1 MAVAP
6 SHFNKALL
14 VFLAIFVPVQ
24 CGFHDEDMVERLD
37 VMLKDVKTQRYSRDT
52 DNSLKIW
59 QEYEF
64 GSGAGNREEL
74 IVANITIEED
84 EILSTFG
91 ANGWQYS
98 AGVRDGILASS
109 GGSSLWLCFHGNK
122 DGRVHD
128 RAVLTVAG
136 TILTFKV
143 IALLEP
149 VGRQEHIFAII
160 CVESGAETE
169 ILWYKYGHHKF
180 ERVASSAVSR
190 RVERLEFFQHNRR
203 NKLLLLTEPMRYN
216 DAVYSSIEIYG
227 FKFVGGLLDLWL
239 CQRIWMPK
247 VSRFEICSVYE
258 ETFLS
263 IQSADTISLYEF
275 KESETREGLF
285 TPTQNITSNGFRN
298 SVCFENGY
306 TEYLIIS
313 GQEPALF
320 AFMENEFLFDVEME
334 KLLSDLG
341 ETLWVQCLP
350 VRTYREECL
359 LLVQLKNLTVVGF
372 SWQGTKFQ
380 IVHLPPIN
388 IADFQLSKITPIP
401 KYGFLFE
408 NKLVRVDTMLSDLP
422 RPVLDEMEK
431 ILQLK
436 NSLEETFMKQEFI
449 LDETTKRFENSYHK
463 NPVITGFWNLSKVN
477 TEALTISHD
486 VIIESLKVGSKVFS
500 KFDAASDLTIFD
512 QRFQILKYKMEKIKI
527 ISETALRVDSPEVN
541 LSNGF
546 VLNGG
551 MEVRGTLHVK
561 KSSLKFINNFSIENI
576 HNDFVKYDKK
586 LIIKGRKSFPSIETA
601 ILNIANI
608 NGVPIN
614 ELIFDTKRTN
624 YENFDFTNLNHL
636 FVDGSLNFT
645 SINGFLWYNLMKNVV
660 WKNQPAVIPGLTVVY
675 GEIFADTVSVTTLN
689 GLKYPE
695 EYVLQNGTKQA
706 KIFGRKTFGNLKVT
720 NLKGIKTINGIPY
733 DDFIVLDKEQ
743 KLPHQITFKN
753 LTIEENL
760 QIDGHITGIKV
771 DLEEHR
777 LTLTDVNVIT
787 ADTMFTNLHV
797 KGNLIVED
805 LVNDKTLSDFDDI
818 ICQNDE
824 YAVITGHKTFLGNVH
839 IDTKLKVASKKYNGH
854 LIDEFVTFSGE
865 QEFPNLKKI
874 STLVTFDKLKCKQ
887 FNDLENHL
895 DGLATM
901 GDGDL
906 SKCPKKKLIF
916 KVPPILEDL
925 SFRNLNGKISAR
937 NFFAKFSQTFRNV
950 LFDDLEVDE
959 LFAGYI
965 TPQFL
970 NNVNFAEFQARRIS
984 ATKSQVLTGNYRINK
999 LKVGRVKAR
1008 RINDI
1013 SLTDLDKFRTD
1024 FEDLFDRIWNGKMAI
1039 DVFIVKGRVQAGKIN
1054 GQSVAEIQLRNG
1066 PRNVLVG
1073 DGFYAKNLEVRGLVN
1088 GINLTSFILDSVF
1101 RSKDSVILTGE
1112 KTFDLLDCEVL
1123 QVPILNGVP
1132 VEIILNSRLTQILTG
1147 PVLVKGSVRVTD
1159 SFDSEGKVNDISYRK
1174 LVERLSYLRNNHTFK
1189 LTGHFRFPNAVA
1201 IDDLRVQGLVQ
1212 GVNFGDFIEGTV
1224 RRDEDFVGISGTKIF
1239 TNSVKFAKNFTV
1251 LDEVNGLDLT
1261 QFNKKALFVDRDF
1274 HCDFDVIFEND
1285 VHLGGDLIVEK
1296 HLDTRTLANVDIEE
1310 LESSAIFCN
1319 RPSYVQGVLT
1329 FTNVTFESSL
1339 TVDYLNG
1346 INLNDVISLKE
1357 NQIISNRL
1365 SFVDVTVENLGITGT
1380 LNGHN
1385 ISEIFTNTFMLSGD
1399 QMINGNLVLHG
1410 NVQIQTNFNAKCIN
1424 NIDRSQMATLDGD
1437 EKLTGTFQ
1445 FLSPLILRGNLH
1457 VVGLVN
1463 DIDLAIWESEAIYT
1477 SFPKKQLISGDW
1489 LVRGNI
1495 TFEKDVTGSGLLNGI
1510 DVRILYDE
1518 LEKRNLE
1525 IDSVVT
1531 GVKMDLKSTCQ
1542 DLTPLQK
1549 YASNQIY
1556 RFKYFEYLQILEFDI
1571 AIESA
1576 HQFAAKDAG
1585 EYLLINLE
1593 NCFLNTFVYN
1603 GSGFTIVSSKRNFD
1617 NVGKWITLEYKDQIY
1632 LLTIGTGNCGMSFG
1646 NLWKFEED
1654 TLTHIL
1660 DLGRIKDAKKIGE
1673 HAFLLISK
1681 ERLEKWSIEDL
1692 HRGLYGN
1699 STSYFPADE
1708 RMRFVPNTERILLV
1722 DQDHIRE
1729 FHPLYLN
1736 HTSLWNHFRDSSI
1749 LGLQAGVFRNEM
1761 FLYYDEGVSENNAF
1775 IFDGLSVKKI
1785 RQSIPTHN
1793 PKSFLIINF
1802 DGFVETFLTFVK
1814 NGRSLEIFEYKGI
1827 EGFVYR
1833 ESLQMPIDKT
1843 FGFKLRKNPGLS
1855 KRNFI
1860 AAVHRNSLKILEAKM
1875 YGEKLDLEYLTCED
1889 Y

>member
-1 MAVAP
+1 MAGAL
-6 SHFNKALL
+6 SHFSKAAL
-14 VFLAIFVPVQ
+14 VFLVIFLRAK
-24 CGFHDEDMVERLD
+24 CGFHDEDMVEKLD
-37 VMLKDVKTQRYSRDT
+37 AMLKDVKTQRYSRDT
-52 DNSLKIW
+52 DDSLKIW

-84 EILSTFG
+84 PILSTIG
-91 ANGWQYS
+91 VTGWQYS

-109 GGSSLWLCFHGNK
+109 GGSSLWLCFHSNK
-122 DGRVHD
+122 DGRVHH
-128 RAVLTVAG
+128 RAVLTVTG

-149 VGRQEHIFAII
+149 VAHQEQIFAII
-160 CVESGAETE
+160 CIEAGAETE
-169 ILWYKYGHHKF
+169 ILWYKYADEKF
-180 ERVASSAVSR
+180 ERVSSLVVSR

-203 NKLLLLTEPMRYN
+203 NKLLLLTEQMSYN
-216 DAVYSSIEIYG
+216 NADYSSLEIYG

-263 IQSADTISLYEF
+263 VHSANTISFYEF
-275 KESETREGLF
+275 KESETKEGLF
-285 TPTQNITSNGFRN
+285 KPTQNITSNGFRN

-313 GQEPALF
+313 GPEPALF
-320 AFMENEFLFDVEME
+320 TFMENEFLFDVEME

-341 ETLWVQCLP
+341 ETLWAQCLP

-380 IVHLPPIN
+380 ITHLPPIN
-388 IADFQLSKITPIP
+388 IDDFQLSKITPIP

-449 LDETTKRFENSYHK
+449 LDETTKRYEKSYHK
-463 NPVITGFWNLSKVN
+463 NPVITGFWNLSKVD
-477 TEALTISHD
+477 TEAVTFSHE
-486 VIIESLKVGSKVFS
+486 VIFESLKVGSKLFS
-500 KFDAASDLTIFD
+500 KFDVASDLNIFD
-512 QRFQILKYKMEKIKI
+512 QRFRILEDKMEKMKI
-527 ISETALRVDSPEVN
+527 ISETALRVDSPEVK
-541 LSNGF
+541 LSKGF

-561 KSSLKFINNFSIENI
+561 KSTLKFINNFSIENI
-576 HNDFVKYDKK
+576 RNDFVKYDKK
-586 LIIKGRKSFPSIETA
+586 LVIKGRKSFPSIEATV
-601 ILNIANI
+601 LNIANI
-608 NGVPIN
+608 NGVPRN
-614 ELIFDTKRTN
+614 EFIFDTKKTN
-624 YENFDFTNLNHL
+624 YENVDFTDLNHL
-636 FVDGSLNFT
+636 LVEGSLNFT
-645 SINGFLWYNLMKNVV
+645 SINGFLWYNLMKSVV
-660 WKNQPAVIPGLTVVY
+660 WKNQPAIIPGLTVVY
-675 GEIFADTVSVTTLN
+675 GEIIADTVSVATLN
-689 GLKYPE
+689 GLKYPAG
-695 EYVLQNGTKQA
+695 YVLQNGTNKA
-706 KIFGRKTFGNLKVT
+706 EIIGRKTFGKLKVT

-733 DDFIVLDKEQ
+733 DDFVVLDKKQ
-743 KLPHQITFKN
+743 NLPHQITFKN

-760 QIDGHITGIKV
+760 QIDGRITGIKI

-777 LTLTDVNVIT
+777 LTLTDVNAIT

-805 LVNDKTLSDFDDI
+805 LVNGKTLSDFDDI
-818 ICQNDE
+818 IWKSDE

-874 STLVTFDKLKCKQ
+874 STHVTFDKLKCKQ
-887 FNDLENHL
+887 LNDLENHL
-895 DGLATM
+895 DGLAAM
-901 GDGDL
+901 GGGDF

-925 SFRNLNGKISAR
+925 SFRTMNGKISAR
-937 NFFAKFSQTFRNV
+937 DFSVKFSQTFQNV

-959 LFAGYI
+959 LFAGSVS
-965 TPQFL
+965 PQIL
-970 NNVNFAEFQARRIS
+970 NNVKFDEFEARRMS
-984 ATKSQVLTGNYRINK
+984 VTKSQVLTGNHRINK
-999 LKVGRVKAR
+999 LKVGLVKAR
-1008 RINDI
+1008 RINGM
-1013 SLTDLDKFRTD
+1013 SLTDLDKFRND

-1039 DVFIVKGRVQAGKIN
+1039 DAFVVKGRVQAGKIN
-1054 GQSVAEIQLRNG
+1054 GQSVAEIHSRNG
-1066 PRNVLVG
+1066 PRNVYVD
-1073 DGFYAKNLEVRGLVN
+1073 DGFYVKNLEVRGLVN

-1101 RSKDSVILTGE
+1101 RNEKGVVLTGE
-1112 KTFDLLDCEVL
+1112 KTFDFLDCQIL

-1132 VEIILNSRLTQILTG
+1132 VESILNSRLDQTLTG
-1147 PVLVKGSVRVTD
+1147 PVLVKGNVRVTD
-1159 SFDSEGKVNDISYRK
+1159 SFDSEGKVNDIFYRQ
-1174 LVERLSYLRNNHTFK
+1174 LVERLAYLRNNHTFK
-1189 LTGHFRFPNAVA
+1189 LTGHFRFPDAAAVEH
-1201 IDDLRVQGLVQ
+1201 LRVNGLVQ
-1212 GVNFGDFIEGTV
+1212 GLNFGDFIAATV
-1224 RRDEDFVGISGTKIF
+1224 NRDENFVEIAGTKVF
-1239 TNSVKFAKNFTV
+1239 TNSVKFAKNFTI

-1261 QFNKKALFVDRDF
+1261 PFNQKALFVDRDV
-1274 HCDFDVIFEND
+1274 HCGFDVIFEND
-1285 VHLGGDLIVEK
+1285 IHLGGDLIVKE
-1296 HLDTRTLANVDIEE
+1296 HLDTGTLANVDIEE
-1310 LESSAIFCN
+1310 LESSAIFLN

-1339 TVDYLNG
+1339 TVGYLNG

-1380 LNGHN
+1380 VNGHN
-1385 ISEIFTNTFMLSGD
+1385 IHQIFTNTFMLSGD
-1399 QMINGNLVLHG
+1399 QTINGNLVLHG

-1424 NIDRSQMATLDGD
+1424 NIDASQMATLDGD

-1445 FLSPLILRGNLH
+1445 FLSPLILRRNLH
-1457 VVGLVN
+1457 VFGLVN
-1463 DIDLAIWESEAIYT
+1463 DIDLAIWESEAVYT
-1477 SFPKKQLISGDW
+1477 SFPKKQLVSGDW
-1489 LVRGNI
+1489 LIRGNV

-1510 DVRILYDE
+1510 NVRILYDE
-1518 LEKRNLE
+1518 LEKRKLE

-1542 DLTPLQK
+1542 DLIPLQK
-1549 YASNQIY
+1549 YANNQVY

-1571 AIESA
+1571 AIETA
-1576 HQFAAKDAG
+1576 HHFVAADGG

-1593 NCFLNTFVYN
+1593 NCFLNTFIYN

-1617 NVGKWITLEYKDQIY
+1617 NVGKWITLEYENQIY
-1632 LLTIGTGNCGMSFG
+1632 ILTIGTGICGMRFG

-1660 DLGRIKDAKKIGE
+1660 DLGSINDAKKIGK
-1673 HAFLLISK
+1673 HAFLVISK

-1708 RMRFVPNTERILLV
+1708 RMRFVPNTDRILLA

-1729 FHPLYLN
+1729 FHPLHLN
-1736 HTSLWNHFRDSSI
+1736 HTSIWNHFRDSSI

-1793 PKSFLIINF
+1793 PKSFLVINF

-1814 NGRSLEIFEYKGI
+1814 NGRSLEIFEYRGI

-1833 ESLQMPIDKT
+1833 ESLQMSIDKT

-1855 KRNFI
+1855 KRNFVG
-1860 AAVHRNSLKILEAKM
+1860 AVHRNSLKILEAKM